1 MYIQLYAIPGQI
13 ILGLLQYQFYE
24 IGSLYYFC
32 FCCVELS
39 LIFIM
44 YNNSTILFPKCLW
57 MIIPFQKCL
66 TLLNF
71 DMISVAFLPYLLL
84 TDQINDDIIKR
95 LPKKPLPPPRRTH
108 NPQIDSHHSINI
120 QNVMKQNARSLRKYE
135 YFHICCISLCYIILP
150 KKNCTRILT
159 IQKTLY
165 NC

>member
-32 FCCVELS
+32 FCSIELS
-39 LIFIM
+39 LIFVM

-71 DMISVAFLPYLLL
+71 DIISVAFLPYLVL
-84 TDQINDDIIKR
+84 TD
-95 LPKKPLPPPRRTH
+95 
-108 NPQIDSHHSINI
+108 
-120 QNVMKQNARSLRKYE
+120 
-135 YFHICCISLCYIILP
+135 
-150 KKNCTRILT
+150 
-159 IQKTLY
+159 
-165 NC
+165 